1 MKPVPIAAL
10 AALFVVGIATRS
22 EAAPCVR
29 KTFQTQMV
37 KDACAKGGQ
46 DAAKDAMKAFNKQH
60 GIKSCNDCHS
70 SLAPSYNLKADG
82 LAQFTKLGGQ
92 AVVAEAPK
100 KPDAR
105 PDPKQPA
112 IKPDPKQPSPPA
124 IAGDP
129 KLAFEKYKL
138 ENGLEV
144 ILSPDP
150 SVPIVSVNVWYHVG
164 SGHETHGRSGFAHLF
179 EHMMFQGSKHVG
191 EDKHF
196 DLLKKIGVTEVN
208 GTTNPDRTNYYE
220 TVPSNQIE
228 TALWLESDRMGY
240 LLQPPM
246 GKTGKPVEFKDS
258 LANQIEV
265 VRNERRQNYDNQAY
279 GKTRFAVA
287 AALYPEKHPYRYLTI
302 GRHEDL
308 VAASVDDVKNFFK
321 TWYVPANATIAIVGD
336 FDVAATKILV
346 EKWFGK
352 FPKAAK
358 PKPIAVP
365 APTIKATEVSV
376 DDSFAKLRRIQFVWH
391 SPANFSDGDAE
402 LDFIGN
408 ALGREGTGRL
418 FKALVYDRPLAQ
430 SVSAGQGGSMFSGQF
445 SITVT
450 LRGEA
455 NVAEVKKIV
464 MAEVAKIVAAPIT
477 DKEFA
482 RVIAANED
490 GTIRGLET
498 TMGRAQ
504 LLQSYNHYLGD
515 PDRITWDLDRYR
527 KTTPDKIRAVAAK
540 YLAFDRVVTAV
551 TLPKESK

>member
-1 MKPVPIAAL
+1 
-10 AALFVVGIATRS
+10 
-22 EAAPCVR
+22 
-29 KTFQTQMV
+29 
-37 KDACAKGGQ
+37 
-46 DAAKDAMKAFNKQH
+46 
-60 GIKSCNDCHS
+60 
-70 SLAPSYNLKADG
+70 
-82 LAQFTKLGGQ
+82 
-92 AVVAEAPK
+92 
-100 KPDAR
+100 
-105 PDPKQPA
+105 
-112 IKPDPKQPSPPA
+112 
-124 IAGDP
+124 
-129 KLAFEKYKL
+129 
-138 ENGLEV
+138 
-144 ILSPDP
+144 
-150 SVPIVSVNVWYHVG
+150 
-164 SGHETHGRSGFAHLF
+164 
-179 EHMMFQGSKHVG
+179 
-191 EDKHF
+191 
-196 DLLKKIGVTEVN
+196 
-208 GTTNPDRTNYYE
+208 
-220 TVPSNQIE
+220 
-228 TALWLESDRMGY
+228 
-240 LLQPPM
+240 
-246 GKTGKPVEFKDS
+246 
-258 LANQIEV
+258 
-265 VRNERRQNYDNQAY
+265 
-279 GKTRFAVA
+279 
-287 AALYPEKHPYRYLTI
+287 
-302 GRHEDL
+302 
-308 VAASVDDVKNFFK
+308 
-321 TWYVPANATIAIVGD
+321 
-336 FDVAATKILV
+336 
-346 EKWFGK
+346 
-352 FPKAAK
+352 
-358 PKPIAVP
+358 
-365 APTIKATEVSV
+365 
-376 DDSFAKLRRIQFVWH
+376 VWH